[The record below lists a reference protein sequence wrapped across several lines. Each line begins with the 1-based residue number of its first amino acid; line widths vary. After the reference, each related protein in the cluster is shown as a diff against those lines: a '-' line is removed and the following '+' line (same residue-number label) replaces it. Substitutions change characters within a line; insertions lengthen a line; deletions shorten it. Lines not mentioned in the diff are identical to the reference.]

1 MAPAQDDP
9 QLRRELEDLRRRV
22 EELEG
27 KRAAEKDAGEAPEP
41 ELSPFWKRE
50 SLEQPAPL
58 RGVYDKPFLASL
70 WRRAFLGGYTEL
82 EYHSFEDGTLG
93 IAEGFRMR
101 RTNLFLYADVF
112 DRVSFG
118 SEIEFE
124 TEFEDPPSSGIEV
137 AVEMAFVD
145 WKLFEEFKVRGGAIL
160 VPLGRVNVNHDG
172 PVRELTDRPLVS
184 TFVIPTT
191 LTEAGIGAYG
201 SIALGS
207 SLSLSYE
214 AYAVNGFALL
224 DESGALAVDVTE
236 KEQLLREGRQSLG
249 GDVNGGVAST
259 GRVAVQLLG
268 RMELGAS
275 WHAGTYDEKGDN
287 FLAILAG
294 DGAFVRDVGPVK
306 LGLEGEVAVADFARD
321 ATART
326 AGVPDR
332 FWGFYVQGSIGGMPA
347 FLREN
352 LPAAFGDEGAIFQ
365 AVFRWDWVDLDGD
378 EGEALEPGIT
388 FRPVPDTIFK
398 LSYRL
403 SQKSIGLRGVPGR
416 SHFDDEGI
424 IFSLSS
430 YF

>member
-1 MAPAQDDP
+1 MAQDEP
-9 QLRRELEDLRRRV
+9 QLRRELEDLRKRV
-22 EELEG
+22 EELERNRPADEG
-27 KRAAEKDAGEAPEP
+27 SREAPAGE
-41 ELSPFWKRE
+41 LTPFWKRE
-50 SLEQPAPL
+50 PTDQPAPL

-70 WRRAFLGGYTEL
+70 WRRAFIGGYTEL

-101 RTNLFLYADVF
+101 RTNLFLYADIF

-145 WKLFEEFKVRGGAIL
+145 WKLFEEFKIRGGAIL
-160 VPLGRVNVNHDG
+160 VPLGRINVNHDG

-201 SIALGS
+201 SFALGS

-224 DESGALAVDVTE
+224 DESGVLAVDVSE

-249 GDVNGGVAST
+249 GDINGGVAST
-259 GRVAVQLLG
+259 GRIAIQLPA
-268 RMELGAS
+268 RMELGGS
-275 WHAGTYDEKGDN
+275 WHVGTYDERGDN
-287 FLAILAG
+287 FLTILAV
-294 DGAFVRDVGPVK
+294 DGAYVRDVGPIK
-306 LGLEGEVAVADFARD
+306 LGLEGEAAVADFERD

-347 FLREN
+347 FLRET
-352 LPAAFGDEGAIFQ
+352 LPVAFGDEGAIFQ
-365 AVFRWDWVDLDGD
+365 VVFRWDWVDLDGD

-388 FRPVPDTIFK
+388 FRPVSDTIFK

-403 SQKSIGLRGVPGR
+403 SQKSIGLRGVPGTT
-416 SHFDDEGI
+416 HFDDEGI